1 MKLDLNRVWEI
12 CNTLSEKQSELAE
25 ESVYIHLLGH
35 QSDYSNS
42 TFENFLEYYSFKID
56 GDDIVVFNDDFVEW
70 EDYRTNDFSS
80 FPLSLLSF
88 DEKSLN
94 IWIKNEM
101 EMQLKQQEINK
112 IAEKENIKQ
121 KIEFL
126 QKQLNS

>member
-56 GDDIVVFNDDFVEW
+56 GDDIVVFNDDGVPY
-70 EDYRTNDFSS
+70 EDYYNNDFSYL
-80 FPLSLLSF
+80 PIELLSF
-88 DEKSLN
+88 GEKEIEN
-94 IWIKNEM
+94 WIENEM

-126 QKQLNS
+126 